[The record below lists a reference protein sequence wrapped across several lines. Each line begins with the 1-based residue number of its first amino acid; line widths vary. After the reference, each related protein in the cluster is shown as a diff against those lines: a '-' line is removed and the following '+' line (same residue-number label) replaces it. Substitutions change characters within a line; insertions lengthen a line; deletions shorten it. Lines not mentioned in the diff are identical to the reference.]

1 LTISRE
7 HVGDLCARLFVGLLF
22 LMFSINLLGDFAET
36 RRITGLLLLISEA
49 LVVVFTIVRRKATL
63 VDRSLA
69 AGAVTTLALLGPPLA
84 RTSAAGGLMPDAA
97 TALLSVVGLCIVIS
111 GKVALGRSFG
121 IVPANRGI
129 VAKGPYLLVRHPI
142 YTGYLITH
150 LGFLAAH
157 PTAWNLAVFVI
168 ADTALVV
175 RALFEERVLGAD
187 EQYRDYC
194 SRVGWHLVPGVF

>member
-1 LTISRE
+1 
-7 HVGDLCARLFVGLLF
+7 
-22 LMFSINLLGDFAET
+22 
-36 RRITGLLLLISEA
+36 
-49 LVVVFTIVRRKATL
+49 
-63 VDRSLA
+63 
-69 AGAVTTLALLGPPLA
+69 
-84 RTSAAGGLMPDAA
+84 MPDAA
-97 TALLSVVGLCIVIS
+97 TALVSVVGLCIVIA